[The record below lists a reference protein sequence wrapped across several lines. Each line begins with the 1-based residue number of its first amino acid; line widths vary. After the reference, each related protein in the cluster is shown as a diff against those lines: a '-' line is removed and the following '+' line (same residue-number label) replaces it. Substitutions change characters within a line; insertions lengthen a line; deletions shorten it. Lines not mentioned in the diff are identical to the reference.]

1 MATKIGIY
9 ITGLGQSIHNE
20 TVEKYTERLRNE
32 LNFTTTGF
40 NYFIKTEK
48 ISYQPEKNSTVVSL
62 FKKDKNDNEELIYKI
77 YDFQYHKILTE
88 KFEHYNI
95 FIKNLILFSLII
107 KKTPQITLRF
117 FRKKEFSSPY
127 QTTYAFSILLIIS
140 LCVLFLIPACIDLMT
155 NESIIKNIS
164 KLLYHIGYDIDV
176 ERIHNY
182 GKYVLSITTL
192 ILIFA
197 PQSKTI
203 ITSLATEFSCV
214 DSYIANGEQ
223 SQIVLGNLDSLVEY
237 IAENEPDPEIHF
249 HCYSFGSILAVDL
262 LFPVAE
268 IPPSDNVQ
276 KLTKLLITT
285 GNPYEFINA
294 YYPSFYKRRSPIMEN
309 TLKWMN
315 VYSVSDVF
323 ATNYRKDDS
332 RGEAEFGIKNIA
344 ILPENINYEIT
355 SDKSGIIAFFSLN
368 SIKMHKCYWDPST
381 IGQSCMKVLLPKL
394 TSKGFI

>member
-62 FKKDKNDNEELIYKI
+62 FKKDKNDIEELIYKI

-309 TLKWMN
+309 TIKWMN

-368 SIKMHKCYWDPST
+368 SIKMHKCYWDPAT

>member
-1 MATKIGIY
+1 MAKTGIY

-32 LNFTTTGF
+32 LSFTKTGI
-40 NYFIKTEK
+40 NYFLKTEK
-48 ISYQPEKNSTVVSL
+48 IFYQPDKDSTVVSL
-62 FKKDKNDNEELIYKI
+62 FKKDKNGNEELVYKI

-107 KKTPQITLRF
+107 KKTPHIILRI
-117 FRKKEFSSPY
+117 FSKNGFSRPY
-127 QTTYAFSILLIIS
+127 QTTYAFSILLVIS

-164 KLLYHIGYDIDV
+164 KLLYHFGYDIDIEKIQDV
-176 ERIHNY
+176 

-192 ILIFA
+192 ILLFA

-214 DSYIANGEQ
+214 DNYIMNGGQ
-223 SQIVLGNLDSLVEY
+223 SQIMLGNLDSLVEY

-249 HCYSFGSILAVDL
+249 HCYSFGSILAMDL
-262 LFPVAE
+262 LFPVAQ
-268 IPPSDNVQ
+268 IPPSDNIQ

-285 GNPYEFINA
+285 GNPFEFINA
-294 YYPSFYKRRSPIMEN
+294 YYPSFYDNRYPIMKD

-315 VYSVSDVF
+315 IYSTSDVF
-323 ATNYRKDDS
+323 ATNFRKDDKH
-332 RGEAEFGIKNIA
+332 GEAEFSIKDIEL
-344 ILPENINYEIT
+344 LPENINYEIT
-355 SDKSGIIAFFSLN
+355 SAKKGVFAFFSLN
-368 SIKMHKCYWDPST
+368 SIRMHKCYWDQNT
-381 IGQSCMKVLLPKL
+381 IGQSCIKVLLPKMRN
-394 TSKGFI
+394 KNFI

>member
-40 NYFIKTEK
+40 NYFTKTEK
-48 ISYQPEKNSTVVSL
+48 ISYQPERNSTVVSL
-62 FKKDKNDNEELIYKI
+62 FKKDKNNNEELIYKI

-117 FRKKEFSSPY
+117 FRKKDFSSPY

-164 KLLYHIGYDIDV
+164 KLLYYFGYDIDV

-237 IAENEPDPEIHF
+237 IAENEVEPEIHF
-249 HCYSFGSILAVDL
+249 HCYSFGSILATDL
-262 LFPVAE
+262 IFPVAE
-268 IPPSDNVQ
+268 IPPSDNIQ

-294 YYPSFYKRRSPIMEN
+294 YYPSFYKRRSAIMEN
-309 TLKWMN
+309 SIKWFN
-315 VYSVSDVF
+315 IYSVSDVF
-323 ATNYRKDDS
+323 ATNFRKDDT

-344 ILPENINYEIT
+344 IIPENINYEIT
-355 SDKSGIIAFFSLN
+355 SDKFGIIAFFSLN

-381 IGQSCMKVLLPKL
+381 VGQSCMKVLLPKL
-394 TSKGFI
+394 IVNKHI